1 MKTHRLLLSA
11 AAACALLAACDS
23 RLPQPDMPDTDIDER
38 VPLELKV
45 KASPATE
52 TKVLVYGTSM
62 PEGAVIGVA
71 VVEPNLTTY
80 DGENLMNI
88 PYVAA
93 TKDGAQ
99 VWNPVNDPILLSPTT
114 GNGHA
119 YYPYSEEITSLKEI
133 PMKATSDHQVDY
145 MYAKKVN
152 TLRKNYATAS
162 MTMYH
167 AMCGVRLC
175 IKRGTYTGEGVITS
189 ASVKGE
195 ALATSCMFDAIAV
208 TRTDIQGA
216 GETISPPM
224 EPITIT
230 SEVQNIDIIAVPTGV
245 ESIIEIDLCIDGR
258 TVSLKTPKKS
268 YYNQGYLGL
277 INITVDSGGSYVTS
291 TDITEWIHDSISN
304 RIETRDHT
312 ITFGGVTD
320 GLTFDSS
327 VDEDGNITVI
337 VAPSITMETEVKPV
351 TIDGEATLEQSVNEQ
366 TGIMTIRL
374 SDINSDVT
382 INFNGFWLWLT
393 VYFDVAESK
402 VGVDQKIFGTYTRP
416 ERVKMDGIDIDTD
429 NMHTFET
436 TGEHIMKIAVTNYKV
451 VPNSAFSYITGLKS
465 AIIPEGVERLEPW
478 VFLGTSSFQE
488 VSLPS
493 TLKVIG
499 YQCFERTGLLSCVVP
514 NGCAMSY
521 GVFDEC
527 YYITYVK
534 LPPDMKMIPS
544 GTFQDCKLL
553 EHIDLPDHFT
563 DIDER
568 AFSGTAIKSF
578 VLPEEMTTIKY
589 GIFSGC
595 KQLEEVVL
603 PPNLTKIEQRAF
615 MFCYE
620 LKRIIHADGSYTE
633 GEFFIPEGVTDLGEY
648 AIYINSPYIKS
659 IRLPS
664 TLQNVVEKS
673 FLSPMLERFTMNKTN
688 PKFDIRNNSVVETA
702 TNTLVGGATQSTNI
716 HESVTTIGPYAFY
729 DSKIEY
735 IDIPASVTEIK
746 DYAFAFSLPKQI
758 ISRGLTPATLGTN
771 PFQISQYNGTLKVPA
786 EAIDAYKSAWMINQV
801 GYLGWSTARWRL
813 QALAEGE

>member
-11 AAACALLAACDS
+11 AVSCALLAACDS

-52 TKVLVYGTSM
+52 TKALVYGTSM
-62 PEGAVIGVA
+62 PEGAVLGVA

-119 YYPYSEEITSLKEI
+119 YYPYSEEIASLKEI

-195 ALATSCMFDAIAV
+195 ALATSCMFDAISV
-208 TRTDIQGA
+208 TRSDITGA
-216 GETISPPM
+216 GEAIAPPM
-224 EPITIT
+224 KPLTIT

-277 INITVDSGGSYVTS
+277 INITIDSGGSFVTS

-304 RIETRDHT
+304 RIETKDHT
-312 ITFGGVTD
+312 VTFDGVTD

-351 TIDGEATLEQSVNEQ
+351 TITGEATLEQSVDEQ
-366 TGIMTIRL
+366 TGIMTIKL
-374 SDINSDVT
+374 SDIGSDVT

-402 VGVDQKIFGTYTRP
+402 VGVEQKIFGTYTRP
-416 ERVKMDGIDIDTD
+416 ERVKMDGVDIDTD
-429 NMHTFET
+429 YNHTFESA
-436 TGEHIMKIAVTNYKV
+436 GEHIMKIAVANYKV

-465 AIIPEGVERLEPW
+465 AIFPEGVEKLEPW

-493 TLKVIG
+493 SLKTIG
-499 YQCFERTGLLSCVVP
+499 YQCFERTGLLSCIVP
-514 NGCAMSY
+514 DGCAMSY

-534 LPPDMKMIPS
+534 LPSDMKMIPS

-578 VLPEEMTTIKY
+578 VLPEEMTVIRY
-589 GIFSGC
+589 GTFSSC

-603 PPNLTKIEQRAF
+603 PPNLAKIEQRAF
-615 MFCYE
+615 MYCYE
-620 LKRIIHADGSYTE
+620 LKRVIHADGSYTE

-688 PKFDIRNNSVVETA
+688 PKYDIRNNSVVETA

-716 HESVTTIGPYAFY
+716 HESVTTIGQYAFY

-735 IDIPASVTEIK
+735 IDLPSSITEIQ
-746 DYAFAFSLPKQI
+746 DYAFAFSYPKQI
-758 ISRGLTPATLGTN
+758 ISRAITPPVLGTN
-771 PFQISQYNGTLKVPA
+771 PFQIAQYNGTLKVPE
-786 EAIDAYKSAWMINQV
+786 EALNDYKSAWMINQV
-801 GYLGWSTARWRL
+801 GYLGWSTARWGIK
-813 QALAEGE
+813 ALAEGE

>member
-23 RLPQPDMPDTDIDER
+23 RLPEPDMPDADNDER

-52 TKVLVYGTSM
+52 TKALVYGTSM
-62 PEGAVIGVA
+62 PEGAVLGVA
-71 VVEPNLTTY
+71 VVEPDQTTY
-80 DGENLMNI
+80 DGETVMNV
-88 PYVAA
+88 PYVAS

-99 VWNPVNDPILLSPTT
+99 VWNPVNDPILLSATT

-119 YYPYSEEITSLKEI
+119 YYPYSEEVTSLKEI
-133 PMKATSDHQVDY
+133 PMKATSEHQVDY

-152 TLRKNYATAS
+152 TLRKNYPTAS

-167 AMCGVRLC
+167 TMCGVRLS
-175 IKRGTYTGEGVITS
+175 IKRGTYTGEGVITA
-189 ASVKGE
+189 ASVKGDV
-195 ALATSCMFDAIAV
+195 LATSCMFDAIAG
-208 TRTDIQGA
+208 TRTNIEGA
-216 GETISPPM
+216 GTTIAPPID
-224 EPITIT
+224 PLTIT
-230 SEVQNIDIIAVPTGV
+230 SEAQDIDIIAVPTGG
-245 ESIIEIDLCIDGR
+245 ESLIEIELCIDGR
-258 TVSLKTPKKS
+258 TVSLTTPRKS
-268 YYNQGYLGL
+268 FYYAGYLGVV
-277 INITVDSGGSYVTS
+277 NITVDSGGSYVTS
-291 TDITEWIHDSISN
+291 TEITEWTHDTISN
-304 RIETRDHT
+304 RIETKDHT
-312 ITFGGVTD
+312 ITFAGVTD

-327 VDEDGNITVI
+327 IDEEGNITII

-351 TIDGEATLEQSVNEQ
+351 TIDGEATLKQSVDEQ

-393 VYFDVAESK
+393 LYFDVQEK
-402 VGVDQKIFGTYTRP
+402 QIGVEQKIFGTYTRP
-416 ERVKMDGIDIDTD
+416 ERVKMDGADIDTD

-436 TGEHIMKIAVTNYKV
+436 TGEHIMKIAVANYKE

-465 AIIPEGVERLEPW
+465 AIIPEGVEKLNPW
-478 VFLGTSSFQE
+478 VFLGTSSFQQ

-514 NGCAMSY
+514 DGCAMSY

-534 LPPDMKMIPS
+534 LPSDMTMIPS
-544 GTFQDCKLL
+544 STFQDCKLL

-589 GIFSGC
+589 GIFSSC

-615 MFCYE
+615 MYCYE
-620 LKRIIHADGSYTE
+620 LKRVIHADGSYNE

-648 AIYINSPYIKS
+648 AIYLNSPYIKT

-673 FLSPMLERFTMNKTN
+673 FVSPMLERFTMNKTN
-688 PKFDIRNNSVVETA
+688 PKFDIRNNSIVETA
-702 TNTLVGGATQSTNI
+702 TNTLVGGATQSTKI
-716 HESVTTIGPYAFY
+716 HDSVTTIGPYAFY

-735 IDIPASVTEIK
+735 IEIPTSVTEIK
-746 DYAFAFSLPKQI
+746 DYAFAYSLPKQI
-758 ISRGLTPATLGTN
+758 ISRSLTPATLGTSS
-771 PFQISQYNGTLKVPA
+771 FQISQYNGTLKVPA
-786 EAIDAYKSAWMINQV
+786 DAIDAYKSAWMINQV

>member
-11 AAACALLAACDS
+11 ATACALLAACDN
-23 RLPQPDMPDTDIDER
+23 RLPEPDLPQTDDER

-52 TKVLVYGTSM
+52 TKGLIYGTSM
-62 PEGAVIGVA
+62 PEGAILGVA
-71 VVEPNLTTY
+71 VVEPDLMTY
-80 DGENLMNI
+80 DGESLMNV
-88 PYVAA
+88 PYVAS

-99 VWNPVNDPILLSPTT
+99 VWNPVSDPILLSATT

-119 YYPYSEEITSLKEI
+119 YYPYSEDITSLKEI
-133 PMKATSDHQVDY
+133 PMRASSDHQVDY

-152 TLRKNYATAS
+152 TLRKNYPSAS

-175 IKRGTYTGEGVITS
+175 IKRGTYTGEGVITA
-189 ASVKGE
+189 ASVKGD
-195 ALATSCMFDAIAV
+195 ALATSCMFDAISV
-208 TRTDIQGA
+208 TRTEIQGA
-216 GETISPPM
+216 GEAIAPPI

-230 SEVQNIDIIAVPTGV
+230 SEVQNIDIIAVPTGF
-245 ESIIEIDLCIDGR
+245 ESVIDIELCIDGR
-258 TVSLKTPKKS
+258 TISLQTPRKS
-268 YYNQGYLGL
+268 YYSQGYLGL

-291 TDITEWIHDSISN
+291 TDVTEWIHDSISN
-304 RIETRDHT
+304 RIESKEHT
-312 ITFGGVTD
+312 ITFAGVTD

-327 VDEDGNITVI
+327 VDEEGNITVI

-351 TIDGEATLEQSVNEQ
+351 TIDGEATLEQSVNEE
-366 TGIMTIRL
+366 TGIMTIKL

-393 VYFDVAESK
+393 ITFDVQEK
-402 VGVDQKIFGTYTRP
+402 QVGVEQKIFGTYTRP
-416 ERVKMDGIDIDTD
+416 ERVKMDGVDIDTD
-429 NMHTFET
+429 NMYTFET
-436 TGEHIMKIAVTNYKV
+436 TGEHIMKIAVANYKV

-465 AIIPEGVERLEPW
+465 AIFPEGVEKLEPW

-493 TLKVIG
+493 TLKSIG
-499 YQCFERTGLLSCVVP
+499 YQAFERTGLISCVVP
-514 NGCAMSY
+514 DGCAMSY

-534 LPPDMKMIPS
+534 LPSDMKMIPS

-568 AFSGTAIKSF
+568 AFSGSAIKSF
-578 VLPEEMTTIKY
+578 VIPEEMTTIRY
-589 GIFSGC
+589 GTFSSC
-595 KQLEEVVL
+595 KQLEEVTL
-603 PPNLTKIEQRAF
+603 PPNLTKIETRAF
-615 MFCYE
+615 MYCYE
-620 LKRIIHADGSYTE
+620 LKRVIHADGSYNE

-648 AIYINSPYIKS
+648 AIYMNSPYMHTV
-659 IRLPS
+659 RLPS

-673 FLSPMLERFTMNKTN
+673 FVSPMLERFTMNKSN
-688 PKFDIRNNSVVETA
+688 PKYEVRNNSVVETA
-702 TNTLVGGATQSTNI
+702 TNTLVGGATQSTKI
-716 HESVTTIGPYAFY
+716 HDSVTTIGPYAFY

-735 IDIPASVTEIK
+735 IDIPASVTEIQ
-746 DYAFAFSLPKQI
+746 DYAFAFSYPKQI
-758 ISRGLTPATLGTN
+758 ISRALIPATLGTN
-771 PFQISQYNGTLKVPA
+771 PFQIAQYNGTLKVPA
-786 EAIDAYKSAWMINQV
+786 EAMDAYKSAWMINKV